1 MTDLEAINC
10 RASELKQAKR
20 TEQEEILTE
29 TAVTK
34 ASFQEQFANVALA
47 HSLKSAERAA

>member
-1 MTDLEAINC
+1 MDLGAINY
-10 RASELKQAKR
+10 RASMSEHAKR

-34 ASFQEQFANVALA
+34 ASFQEQYDNVAFA
-47 HSLKSAERAA
+47 HSLRSGVAA